1 MGFFSKE
8 KDETKPLEAYDR
20 PFDIFLDEREIEE
33 LEATLKP
40 FGDDIRQS
48 YQTPFLRY
56 CESEGLI
63 RSKIL
68 PVTLKDGTV
77 VEEYDFSVCTGKTAK
92 FTKLLQLN
100 TAREKRRD
108 YLKKKSEQENTKPL
122 SL

>member
-8 KDETKPLEAYDR
+8 KEENKPLEEYDR
-20 PFDIFLDEREIEE
+20 PFDIFLDEKEIEE
-33 LEATLKP
+33 LEAALKP

-63 RSKIL
+63 RSKIR
-68 PVTLKDGTV
+68 PVTLKDGRV
-77 VEEYDFSVCTGKTAK
+77 VEEYDFSVYAGKTAK
-92 FTKLLQLN
+92 FNKLTQLN
-100 TAREKRRD
+100 SAREKRNE
-108 YLKKKSEQENTKPL
+108 YWKKKAEQENTKPL